1 MRNTAKKGR
10 AGRAATGENPSASS
24 ADCILTINSGSSS
37 IKFALYSSPV
47 GRASPRAALHN
58 ATSSMDR
65 LISGKL
71 ERIGLPDSSVTIKDK
86 NGSSQKLP
94 LKAPNHRTG
103 GEFIIRWLEKNF
115 GFDSI
120 IGIGHR
126 VVHGGPKFTSPQR
139 LTRALVHEL
148 NRLSPYDP
156 EHLPSSLELMGLFH
170 KHHPQVPQ
178 VACFDTAFHSQMP
191 RVAKIL
197 PIPRRFD
204 KKGVQRFGF
213 HGLSYAYLMEELQRI
228 AGSKIAKGRIILA
241 HLGNGA
247 SMAAVHNGKS
257 IDTTMGFT
265 PAAGLPMSTR
275 SGDLDPGLVWYLAR
289 NENITGRKFH
299 DMVHHQSGLLGV
311 SETSPDMRDLLAREK
326 TDVRAAEAVAM
337 FCYHARK
344 WLGAFTAALGG
355 LDTLVFAGGIGEN
368 APVVRARI
376 CDGLQFLGL
385 KLDQKRNKLSAPIIS
400 TLGSKVTVRVIRTDE
415 EIMLARSVLRVLGPT
430 YRSK

>member
-1 MRNTAKKGR
+1 VSQTSRRNARQPKTR
-10 AGRAATGENPSASS
+10 
-24 ADCILTINSGSSS
+24 CILAINSGSSS
-37 IKFALYSSPV
+37 IKFALY
-47 GRASPRAALHN
+47 RANSA
-58 ATSSMDR
+58 MDR
-65 LISGKL
+65 IVSGKL
-71 ERIGLPDSSVTIKDK
+71 ERIGRPDSSLTIKDK
-86 NGSSQKLP
+86 DGTSQKLP
-94 LKAPNHRTG
+94 VRSPNHRAG

-115 GFDSI
+115 GFKSI

-126 VVHGGPKFTSPQR
+126 VVHGGLKFTSPQR
-139 LTRALVHEL
+139 LTRELVHEL

-213 HGLSYAYLMEELQRI
+213 HGLSYAYLMEELQQI
-228 AGSKIAKGRIILA
+228 CGSKVAKGRIILA

-247 SMAAVHNGKS
+247 SMAAVRNGKS

-265 PAAGLPMSTR
+265 PAAGMPMSTR

-289 NENITGRKFH
+289 SENITGQKFH

-344 WLGAFTAALGG
+344 WIGAFTAALGG

-385 KLDQKRNKLSAPIIS
+385 KLNQNRNKISAPVVS
-400 TLGSKVTVRVIRTDE
+400 SPSSKVTVRVIRTDE
-415 EIMLARSVLRVLGPT
+415 EIMLASSVARVLSLKQKP
-430 YRSK
+430 K

>member
-1 MRNTAKKGR
+1 VRVA
-10 AGRAATGENPSASS
+10 PSRRDAPEPGTR
-24 ADCILTINSGSSS
+24 CILTINSGSSS
-37 IKFALYSSPV
+37 IKFALYCTPSLNLL
-47 GRASPRAALHN
+47 G
-58 ATSSMDR
+58 
-65 LISGKL
+65 SGKL
-71 ERIGLPDSSVTIKDK
+71 ERIGLPNSSITIKDK
-86 NGSSQKLP
+86 NGTSQKLA
-94 LKAPNHRTG
+94 LKAPNHRSG
-103 GEFIIRWLEKNF
+103 GDFIIRWLEKNF
-115 GFDSI
+115 GFDSMF
-120 IGIGHR
+120 GIGHR

-139 LTRALVHEL
+139 LTRDLVHEL
-148 NRLSPYDP
+148 DRLSPYDP

-170 KHHPQVPQ
+170 QQHPQVPQ

-213 HGLSYAYLMEELQRI
+213 HGLSYEYLMEELQRI
-228 AGSKIAKGRIILA
+228 AGSKAAHGRIILA

-247 SMAAVHNGKS
+247 SMAAVRNGKS

-289 NENITGRKFH
+289 NENITGQKFH

-326 TDVRAAEAVAM
+326 EDIRAAEAVAM
-337 FCYHARK
+337 FCYQARK
-344 WLGAFTAALGG
+344 WIGAFAAALGG
-355 LDTLVFAGGIGEN
+355 MDTLVFAGGIGEN
-368 APVVRARI
+368 GPVVRARI

-385 KLDQKRNKLSAPIIS
+385 KMDRKRNNASAPIIS
-400 TLGSKVTVRVIRTDE
+400 APASNVTVRVIRTDE
-415 EIMLARSVLRVLGPT
+415 EIMLARSVLRVLGLPKQ
-430 YRSK
+430 SK

>member
-1 MRNTAKKGR
+1 MRNGSKKISRKGQ
-10 AGRAATGENPSASS
+10 SAPP
-24 ADCILTINSGSSS
+24 ADSILTINSGSSS
-37 IKFALYSSPV
+37 IKFALYF
-47 GRASPRAALHN
+47 AN
-58 ATSSMDR
+58 SSMER
-65 LISGKL
+65 IVSGKL
-71 ERIGLPDSSVTIKDK
+71 ERIGLRGSSLTVKDT
-86 NGSSQKLP
+86 NGASQKLP
-94 LKAPNHRTG
+94 VKAPNHRAS
-103 GEFIIRWLEKNF
+103 GEFIIKWFEKQF

-139 LTRALVHEL
+139 LTRDLVHEL

-191 RVAKIL
+191 RVAKLL

-213 HGLSYAYLMEELQRI
+213 HGLSYSYLMEELQRTF
-228 AGSKIAKGRIILA
+228 GSKVANGRIILA

-247 SMAAVHNGKS
+247 SMAAVRNGKS

-289 NENITGRKFH
+289 TEKITGKKFH
-299 DMVHHQSGLLGV
+299 DMVHHESGLLGV
-311 SETSPDMRDLLAREK
+311 SETSPDMRDLLACEK
-326 TDVRAAEAVAM
+326 NDVRAAEAIAM

-344 WLGAFTAALGG
+344 WIGSFTAALGG

-385 KLDQKRNKLSAPIIS
+385 KLDQKRNNHSAPIIS
-400 TLGSKVTVRVIRTDE
+400 TTSSKVTVRVIRTDE
-415 EIMLARSVLRVLGPT
+415 EIMLARSVARVLGLSHK
-430 YRSK
+430 SK